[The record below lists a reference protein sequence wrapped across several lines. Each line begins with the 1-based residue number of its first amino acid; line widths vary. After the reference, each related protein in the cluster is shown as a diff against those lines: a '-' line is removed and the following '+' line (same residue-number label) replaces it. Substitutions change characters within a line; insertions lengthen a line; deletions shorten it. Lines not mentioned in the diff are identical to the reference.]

1 MSEES
6 KASEGIRV
14 IAFTEEEAAA
24 DALETLEKAKKDKT
38 IDFWD
43 AAVIRTDERGRFYYH
58 ETRDRSTPKGAGI
71 GALIGGVIGI
81 PGGPAGIVVGAG
93 LGASLGAFAASS
105 DAGLKDETAEELGRA
120 LQAGNSALVVVSS
133 REYLGAIQE
142 YAAEEETT
150 AAIQKLTAG
159 ISEHV
164 VKGQNAA
171 YLVTSAGR
179 SVSCHQLDAEDD
191 IAKLLGV

>member
-6 KASEGIRV
+6 TASEGIRV

-24 DALETLEKAKKDKT
+24 DALETLEKAKKDEA

-43 AAVIRTDERGRFYYH
+43 AAVIRKDARGRYYYH

-71 GALIGGVIGI
+71 GAVIGGLIGI
-81 PGGPAGIVVGAG
+81 PGGPAGMVVGAG
-93 LGASLGAFAASS
+93 LGASLGAFAANT
-105 DAGLKDETAEELGRA
+105 DAGLNDETAEELGRA
-120 LQAGNSALVVVSS
+120 LQAGNSALIIVSS
-133 REYLGAIQE
+133 RKYLGAIQE

-150 AAIQKLTAG
+150 AAIKKLTTG
-159 ISEHV
+159 ISENV

-171 YLVTSAGR
+171 YLVTAAGR
-179 SVSCHQLDAEDD
+179 SVSCRQLDAEDD
-191 IAKLLGV
+191 IAKLLGI